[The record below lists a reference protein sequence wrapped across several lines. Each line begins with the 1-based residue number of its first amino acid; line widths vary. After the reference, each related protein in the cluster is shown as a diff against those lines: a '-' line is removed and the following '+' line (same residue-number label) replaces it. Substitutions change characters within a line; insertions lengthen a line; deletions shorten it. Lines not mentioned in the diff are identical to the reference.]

1 MYKHFCYS
9 VCFCQS
15 FDTMAQFICLK
26 TWQKSAPLH
35 FLICCSLQFPTT
47 ISFWD
52 LTSCFTGLSF
62 TFIAY
67 IESFYIIRNAT
78 QLCIAYLQSSEQY
91 RFKKAQVN
99 SYPGQ
104 YYYIIIII
112 YYIIYNL
119 LLLYYIIILSRT
131 ILLLEIHVNLN
142 WLTTPRCT

>member
-1 MYKHFCYS
+1 MKMYKHFCYS

-91 RFKKAQVN
+91 RFMKTQVN
-99 SYPGQ
+99 SYPGTLV
-104 YYYIIIII
+104 YNIIIRNTCKLELTHNSGAPNFIL
-112 YYIIYNL
+112 NL
-119 LLLYYIIILSRT
+119 MT
-131 ILLLEIHVNLN
+131 IWNF
-142 WLTTPRCT
+142 